1 MADKI
6 PAKDFVL
13 VIDTRTKKKSRV
25 PAHFL
30 NLFPYLKPA
39 HEKRGNT
46 TTSVAE
52 PKAPTAIIK
61 KEG

>member
-1 MADKI
+1 MPDKI
-6 PAKDFVL
+6 PAKDFIL

-39 HEKRGNT
+39 HEKRGT

>member
-13 VIDTRTKKKSRV
+13 VIDTRTQKKSRV

-39 HEKRGNT
+39 HERPAPIKP
-46 TTSVAE
+46 VAE
-52 PKAPTAIIK
+52 PKAPTAITK
-61 KEG
+61 KES

>member
-1 MADKI
+1 MPDKI

-13 VIDTRTKKKSRV
+13 VTNTRTKKKSRV

-30 NLFPYLKPA
+30 DLFPYLKPA
-39 HEKRGNT
+39 HERRT
-46 TTSVAE
+46 TQTPVAE